1 MPLVEQKLHTRPS
14 FVSIGLVVSE
24 EKIFEKVY
32 DVRRTAS
39 DGKSSRGLW
48 PGELK
53 TKDRVTRIPLK
64 TDSNR
69 NSMPFCM

>member
-1 MPLVEQKLHTRPS
+1 MTT
-14 FVSIGLVVSE
+14 
-24 EKIFEKVY
+24 KIFEKVY

-53 TKDRVTRIPLK
+53 TKDRETRIPLK
-64 TDSNR
+64 TGL
-69 NSMPFCM
+69 NSCALDGYVVSVLILWRHKEATESRDYIG